1 MLDNPLREGLTTER
15 APSSCAFVIFGA
27 SGDLTRRKLVPAL
40 YNLAV
45 SRLLPAGFAIVG
57 FSNGELTTEQFR
69 ASMREQTSQFSR
81 RKPLDEAVW
90 ADFSSRLHYITGTF
104 EDPASFAKLRAKL
117 DELDGTNATRQNRI
131 FYLAIPPSCFTM
143 VNDNLAKAGM
153 VADPNDNSHFSR
165 IVIEKPFGRDLASGD
180 ALNADLHRV
189 FDEKQIFRIDH
200 YLGKET
206 VQNLMAFRFGNA
218 AWEPIWN
225 RQHVD
230 HLQITV
236 AEDIGVEGR
245 GKFYEEA
252 GTTRDIVQNH
262 LLQLLMVTAME
273 APVAFDADAV
283 RDEKVKVLR
292 AVRPIVGKDVA
303 KMTVRG
309 QYGPGNLAGEAV
321 PGYRD
326 EPNVSKTSNVET
338 FVAMKLEID
347 NWRWAGVPI
356 YIRAG
361 KRLTKR
367 TTEISVHFK
376 RVPHALLTPKGP
388 IDPDVLAVKIQPDD
402 GISLK
407 FTAKVPG
414 PTMTLRPVN
423 MDFRYGTTFGDASP
437 EAYERLILD
446 CMIGDPTLFARS
458 DEVTAAWKIITPIH
472 KAWSEMPAQNF
483 PNYAAG
489 TWGPPDAF
497 ELLERDGRHW
507 RRL

>member
-15 APSSCAFVIFGA
+15 APSPCVFVIFGA

-45 SRLLPAGFAIVG
+45 SRLLPAGMSIVG
-57 FSNGELTTEQFR
+57 FAITDVTSEQFR
-69 ASMREQTSQFSR
+69 TNMKADSSQFSR
-81 RKPLDEAVW
+81 RRPLDEAIW
-90 ADFSSRLHYITGTF
+90 NDFASRLYYVSGSF
-104 EDPASFAKLRAKL
+104 EDPANFIKLRDKL
-117 DELDGTNATRQNRI
+117 DELDRTNGTRQNRI
-131 FYLAIPPSCFTM
+131 FYLAIPPSLFSM
-143 VNDNLAKAGM
+143 VGGNLAKAGL
-153 VADPNDNSHFSR
+153 VADPADDKRFTR
-165 IVIEKPFGRDLASGD
+165 IIVEKPFGRDLSSGE
-180 ALNADLHRV
+180 ALNAELHKY
-189 FDEKQIFRIDH
+189 FAESQIYRIDH

-206 VQNLMAFRFGNA
+206 VQNLMAFRFGNEIF
-218 AWEPIWN
+218 EPLWN
-225 RQHVD
+225 HHHVD
-230 HLQITV
+230 HMQITV

-273 APVAFDADAV
+273 APTAFEADAV
-283 RDEKVKVLR
+283 RDEKVKVLK
-292 AVRPIVGKDVA
+292 ALRPIVGKQA
-303 KMTVRG
+303 QKLTARG
-309 QYGPGNLAGEAV
+309 QYGAGNFAGTPV
-321 PGYRD
+321 PAYRD
-326 EPNVSKTSNVET
+326 EPNVSKTSSIET
-338 FVAMKLEID
+338 FVSMKLEID

-376 RVPHALLTPKGP
+376 RVPHAMLTPKGP
-388 IDPDVLAVKIQPDD
+388 IEADALALKIQPDD
-402 GISLK
+402 GISLR
-407 FTAKVPG
+407 FIAKVPG

-423 MDFRYGTTFGDASP
+423 MDFRYGTTFGDSSP

-458 DEVTAAWKIITPIH
+458 DEVTAAWKFITPIH
-472 KAWSEMPAQNF
+472 QAWAAAPPPAF

-489 TWGPPDAF
+489 TWGPPEAI
-497 ELLERDGRHW
+497 ELMERDGRHW

>member
-1 MLDNPLREGLTTER
+1 
-15 APSSCAFVIFGA
+15 
-27 SGDLTRRKLVPAL
+27 
-40 YNLAV
+40 
-45 SRLLPAGFAIVG
+45 
-57 FSNGELTTEQFR
+57 
-69 ASMREQTSQFSR
+69 
-81 RKPLDEAVW
+81 
-90 ADFSSRLHYITGTF
+90 
-104 EDPASFAKLRAKL
+104 
-117 DELDGTNATRQNRI
+117 
-131 FYLAIPPSCFTM
+131 
-143 VNDNLAKAGM
+143 VNDNLAKAGL

-165 IVIEKPFGRDLASGD
+165 IVVEKPFGHDLASGD

-218 AWEPIWN
+218 AFEPIWN
-225 RQHVD
+225 HHHVD

-273 APVAFDADAV
+273 APLAFDADAV

-321 PGYRD
+321 PGYRE

-472 KAWSEMPAQNF
+472 KAWSEMPAQKF

-489 TWGPPDAF
+489 TWGPAEAF
-497 ELLERDGRHW
+497 DLLERDGRHW